1 MKLCLFDITY
11 CANDACPFKD
21 CDNHV
26 SKATR
31 FPSGTYV
38 SVADFSGTCRRY
50 ISWLA
55 NEERNGKCTN

>member
-1 MKLCLFDITY
+1 MPVCPYDITY
-11 CANDACPFKD
+11 CANDSCPFKD

-31 FPSGTYV
+31 FTSGTYV
-38 SVADFSGTCRRY
+38 SVADFSGTCHRY

-55 NEERNGKCTN
+55 DSERNKS

>member
-1 MKLCLFDITY
+1 MPVCPYDITY
-11 CANDACPFKD
+11 CANDSRPFKD

-55 NEERNGKCTN
+55 DSERNKS

>member
-11 CANDACPFKD
+11 CANEACPFKE

-26 SKATR
+26 SKAAR
-31 FPSGTYV
+31 FPPGTYV

-50 ISWLA
+50 ISWLVDS
-55 NEERNGKCTN
+55 ERKKPC